1 MMDKDKI
8 VKIIEMRLQGIPYSV
23 IAFELG
29 ESDYAV
35 KAAAQS
41 AIKYINKEDMH
52 KRTEQMLSQIP
63 YTKVAKYMRD
73 NSMTARDLAK
83 MCGVSVQYMC
93 MCLKDKNGMAVQNA
107 ARIAKATG
115 MTLADV
121 YTMESA

>member
-1 MMDKDKI
+1 MDKDKI
-8 VKIIEMRLQGIPYSV
+8 VSIIEMRLQGIPYST
-23 IAFELG
+23 IAFKIG
-29 ESDYAV
+29 ESETAT

-41 AIKYINKEDMH
+41 AIKYINKEDLH

-73 NSMTARDLAK
+73 NSMTARDLARA
-83 MCGVSVQYMC
+83 CGVSVQYMC
-93 MCLKDKNGMAVQNA
+93 MCLKDKDGMAVQNA

-115 MTLADV
+115 LSLADV